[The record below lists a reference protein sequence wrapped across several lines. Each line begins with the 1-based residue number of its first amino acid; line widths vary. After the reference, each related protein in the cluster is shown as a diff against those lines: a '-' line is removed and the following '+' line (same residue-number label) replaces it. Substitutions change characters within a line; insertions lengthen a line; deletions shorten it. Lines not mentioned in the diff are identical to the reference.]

1 MTAPAVRG
9 TRAVVD
15 VRHALDHIQTRTGE
29 AMVAMRGG
37 QDPRVALTDAL
48 NWAEVACAHLRTAV
62 AVYNAHGR
70 VSGRVTQRD
79 TYEDDHNGEDLS

>member
-9 TRAVVD
+9 VRAVVD
-15 VRHALDHIQTRTGE
+15 VRHALDHITTRTGE

-48 NWAEVACAHLRTAV
+48 NWAEVTCAHLRAAIST
-62 AVYNAHGR
+62 YNAHHRRGQ
-70 VSGRVTQRD
+70 TD
-79 TYEDDHNGEDLS
+79 E